1 MLGKGLFSMWRFC
14 TLITLFLCWSFPAY
28 AQLVYSD
35 VKNIVDD
42 NCVVCHAADGPV
54 SILPFESLADIKGKQ
69 ARMKTAITSGE
80 MPMGNPDFADT
91 ADGKKLVEWLTNG
104 KDLSEPAQQPSLI
117 TKDPRLLT
125 FAEVEPLIK
134 SNCQICHSPGRQM
147 ARIPLVTLAD
157 MRRRAKNAWNI
168 LDVAEMPPN
177 NPNFA
182 YSVEG
187 RVIMGWLRY
196 GNDVSWRSP
205 TGNNDDDIR
214 PGDDD

>member
-1 MLGKGLFSMWRFC
+1 
-14 TLITLFLCWSFPAY
+14 
-28 AQLVYSD
+28 
-35 VKNIVDD
+35 
-42 NCVVCHAADGPV
+42 
-54 SILPFESLADIKGKQ
+54 
-69 ARMKTAITSGE
+69 
-80 MPMGNPDFADT
+80 
-91 ADGKKLVEWLTNG
+91 
-104 KDLSEPAQQPSLI
+104 
-117 TKDPRLLT
+117 
-125 FAEVEPLIK
+125 
-134 SNCQICHSPGRQM
+134 M

>member
-1 MLGKGLFSMWRFC
+1 MWRLSTCF
-14 TLITLFLCWSFPAY
+14 TVFICWSFPANAQSVY
-28 AQLVYSD
+28 AD
-35 VKNIVDD
+35 VKGIIDD
-42 NCVVCHAADGPV
+42 NCVVCHAAEGPV

-69 ARMKTAITSGE
+69 ARMKNAITSGE

-104 KDLSEPAQQPSLI
+104 RDLSEPNQQPSLI

-147 ARIPLVTLAD
+147 ARLPLVTLAD
-157 MRRRAKNAWNI
+157 MRRRAKSAWNI
-168 LDVAEMPPN
+168 LDDAKMPPN

-205 TGNNDDDIR
+205 TGNNDDDDNR

>member
-1 MLGKGLFSMWRFC
+1 MWR
-14 TLITLFLCWSFPAY
+14 ISPIIPVFLCWSFPVH
-28 AQLVYSD
+28 AQLVYTD

-54 SILPFESLADIKGKQ
+54 SVLPFESLTEIKGKQ
-69 ARMKTAITSGE
+69 DRMKRAVANGD
-80 MPMGNPDFADT
+80 MPMGNPDFSDSAE
-91 ADGKKLVEWLTNG
+91 GKKLLDWLTNG
-104 KDLSEPAQQPSLI
+104 KDLSEPSQQPSLI

-134 SNCQICHSPGRQM
+134 SNCQICHSPGRPM
-147 ARIPLVTLAD
+147 ASLPLVTLAN
-157 MRRRAKNAWNI
+157 MRRRAKSAWNA
-168 LDVAEMPPN
+168 LDETKMPPTN
-177 NPNFA
+177 RDFA

-196 GNDVSWRSP
+196 GRDVTWRSP
-205 TGNNDDDIR
+205 TNNDDRI